1 MNRPASNGSTA
12 LLIAPS
18 FQGLSE
24 KLNEL
29 EHAVSRQAERFQ
41 AVLEIGA
48 EISSAKQ
55 LDDLLRLVMDRL
67 TALLGAEASTL
78 FMLDRDKKELW
89 SRVLKGSS
97 LKEIRVPLDS
107 GIVGSVV
114 QSGKPLLIADAYADI
129 RFNPEIDRVS
139 GFRTRSICAAPLRH
153 VSGRVLGVVEV
164 LDRKVNAFGP
174 EDLALVEAVGTQIA
188 AVLENVL
195 LYEELRRQNEQLI
208 QAKYELSQRV
218 EELDLLLEVEK
229 AVSATETESDLLEQI
244 LAKVCAVLEAGA
256 GSILLLEDEED
267 GGALYFRS
275 ARGARSESLV
285 ALALK
290 PGQGIAGRVAETG
303 KPIRVLQAEDSD
315 YYDRSIAKKLNLT
328 IGAVLAVPIP
338 GRDGPLGALEL
349 LNKKGGFTEADER
362 AATLLAVQM
371 GRAIG
376 LRIKREEEAR
386 GERLASIGQMLSG
399 VLHDLR
405 TPMTIISGYASL
417 MASEEDGKER
427 EGIAQVI
434 EKQVEQINAMTRE
447 TLAFARGEQEI
458 LLRKVYLQNF
468 VAEVEEYLRK
478 DFERTQVELRVQPNY
493 TGAVRVDEN
502 KLKRVV
508 YNIARN
514 AVQAMPQGGRFTF
527 SVDRDGDDLLLRFVD
542 NGPGIPAE
550 IQDKLFGSFVT
561 AGKKN
566 GTGLGLAIVKKIAEE
581 HGGSVSFKSKPGKGT
596 TFEVRVPAGTPA

>member
-164 LDRKVNAFGP
+164 LDRKVNAFSP

-195 LYEELRRQNEQLI
+195 LYEELRRQNEQLTH
-208 QAKYELSQRV
+208 AKYELSQRV